1 MLDDGGYANSPPAQK
16 ALIDEIL
23 YGYRK
28 YGGKVFD
35 YYSMLDAEHGDILI
49 LPYAGGWYD
58 QPPDCISELK
68 IVQGAY
74 KEFLKEEHERMMK
87 KNKDGSR
94 GADGGMTFAEARRAR
109 LTEES
114 D

>member
-1 MLDDGGYANSPPAQK
+1 MLEDGGYDNSPAPQK

-23 YGYRK
+23 AGYRK

-35 YYSMLDAEHGDILI
+35 YYSMLSAEHGDILI

-68 IVQGAY
+68 IVQGVY
-74 KEFLKEEHERMMK
+74 RSWLKEENERIAK
-87 KNKDGSR
+87 KSSDSSR
-94 GADGGMTFAEARRAR
+94 SVDGGMTFADARSAR
-109 LTEES
+109 LAEEN